1 MRCPSFSVINNFL
14 HQSDF
19 SKSSPWHWFNKI
31 PTRFHLNS
39 CFHNLEQSGGIS
51 GDPSSRRVWKAWA
64 QLPAGLF
71 LSFCWS
77 AWPICIR
84 QRTNHQNSFLLRIWN
99 NSGKHVCTVES
110 CTVVQGHMGTWCT
123 ALYSLALAKTMG
135 CGSFGWNFPTWH
147 SCVHSLH

>member
-51 GDPSSRRVWKAWA
+51 GDPSSRGFGKHEHNFR
-64 QLPAGLF
+64 QDFFF
-71 LSFCWS
+71 LSVDQLDQFVYEKG
-77 AWPICIR
+77 PITKI
-84 QRTNHQNSFLLRIWN
+84 LLRIWN

-110 CTVVQGHMGTWCT
+110 RTVVQRHMGTWFT